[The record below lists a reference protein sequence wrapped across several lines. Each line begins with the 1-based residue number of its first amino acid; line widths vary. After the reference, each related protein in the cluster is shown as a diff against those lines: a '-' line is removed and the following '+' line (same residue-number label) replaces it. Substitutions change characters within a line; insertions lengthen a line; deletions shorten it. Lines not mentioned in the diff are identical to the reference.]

1 MPTPAWLSGNRNLKW
16 LMAVRVL
23 RSIAQGFLSVVVPLY
38 IATLG
43 YSTLQFG
50 TLLTLAGLGSAVMT
64 LSLGLTGD
72 RFGRRRPAI
81 VISTLAVFGTAGFA
95 LTHNFAVLAVMSVLS
110 TFGRGGGAGAGAS
123 WGPLYPAL
131 QPMVAGA
138 CTDRDRNDVFAGLS
152 VAGAIAGTIGSAIAV
167 VPAWLHGRGMA
178 WVQAYDVMFWV
189 GAVFALAS
197 LLAMLAVREE
207 RRPASA
213 WAWPSRQ
220 TMSLLGR
227 LSVTNAVNGLSMG
240 MLGPLLTYWFY
251 VRYGAGAAELGTLY
265 TIANAVS
272 ILPYLGAP
280 RLARRMGA
288 VAAVTSSRIVASV
301 LMAIQALAPTFI
313 LSAIVYLI
321 RVQVSL
327 VSMPIRQSFVM
338 GVTEERSRSA
348 MSAFSGLPAQLAS
361 AASPSI
367 GTYFMESWTI
377 DAPLVLGSV
386 FSMGNAIM
394 YYFLLRRE
402 APPEERSAP
411 APVAADAA
419 TMPASSGRPAG

>member
-1 MPTPAWLSGNRNLKW
+1 MPIPAWLRDNRNLQW
-16 LMAVRVL
+16 LMTVRVL

-38 IATLG
+38 IASLG
-43 YSTLQFG
+43 YSTLAFG

-64 LSLGLTGD
+64 LGLGLTGD

-81 VISTLAVFGTAGFA
+81 VISVLAVFGTAGFA
-95 LTHNFAVLAVMSVLS
+95 LTHNFGVLALMSVLS

-131 QPMVAGA
+131 QPLVAGSCA
-138 CTDRDRNDVFAGLS
+138 DRDRNDVFAGLS

-167 VPAWLHGRGMA
+167 IPAWLHGRGFS
-178 WVQAYDVMFWV
+178 WVSAYDVMFWV
-189 GAVFALAS
+189 GSAFALAG
-197 LLAMLAVREE
+197 LLAMLAVREKH
-207 RRPASA
+207 RPASA

-220 TMSLLGR
+220 TMSILGR
-227 LSVTNAVNGLSMG
+227 LSVTNVVNGLSMG

-251 VRYGAGAAELGTLY
+251 VRYGAGSAELGTLY
-265 TIANAVS
+265 TIANALS

-301 LMAIQALAPTFI
+301 LMGLQALAPSFEI
-313 LSAIVYLI
+313 SALVYLV

-348 MSAFSGLPAQLAS
+348 VSAFSGLPAQLSS

-377 DAPLVLGSV
+377 DAPLLLGGI
-386 FSMGNAIM
+386 FSMGNALL
-394 YYFLLRRE
+394 YYALLRRE
-402 APPEERSAP
+402 APPEERA
-411 APVAADAA
+411 AATPVAADAA
-419 TMPASSGRPAG
+419 TLPDSSSRPAG